1 MSLKNLQ
8 KELSHLPYKDMMVLA
23 DELAKQLVARQE
35 EAACANTIADVL
47 SKLNLVPA
55 GLSEDEKMEE
65 KYLRE
70 AFNRKRTINVQH
82 ANGGWSIECPT
93 LPGSNVVGISLRPMF
108 PMMLDQII
116 TMQALTRA
124 GKTR

>member
-23 DELAKQLVARQE
+23 DELAKQLLARRE
-35 EAACANTIADVL
+35 DAACANTVADIL

-55 GLSEDEKMEE
+55 GLSDDEKMDE

-70 AFNRKRTINVQH
+70 AFNRKRQINVQ
-82 ANGGWSIECPT
+82 AQTGGWSIECPT
-93 LPGSNVVGISLRPMF
+93 LPGSQVIGTSLRPMF
-108 PMMLDQII
+108 PMMIDQII

-124 GKTR
+124 GKK